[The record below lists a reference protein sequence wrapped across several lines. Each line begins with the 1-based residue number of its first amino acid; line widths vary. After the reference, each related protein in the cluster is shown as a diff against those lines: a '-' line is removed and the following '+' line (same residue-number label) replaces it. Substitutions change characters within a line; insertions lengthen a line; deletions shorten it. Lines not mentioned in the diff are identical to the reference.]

1 MDRYRVLQP
10 IVMRLHYRRAMVCRL
25 KIWRGRKAMEADHCE
40 AKDGNPDE
48 PGNCSQ
54 NAHRG

>member
-1 MDRYRVLQP
+1 MDCDRVLQP
-10 IVMRLHYRRAMVCRL
+10 IVMRLHYRRAMVRRL
-25 KIWRGRKAMEADHCE
+25 KICRGRKAVEADYWE

-54 NAHRG
+54 STHRG